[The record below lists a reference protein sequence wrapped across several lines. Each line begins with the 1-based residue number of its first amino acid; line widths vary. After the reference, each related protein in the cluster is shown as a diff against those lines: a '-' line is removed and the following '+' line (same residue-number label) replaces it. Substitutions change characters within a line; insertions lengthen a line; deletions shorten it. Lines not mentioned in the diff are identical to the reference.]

1 MPRFDYAVLAAY
13 TAKKLLSLATFDIL
27 EDVHRRVGFRLSLDH
42 LGFET
47 LNRGKSGDGLQA
59 LEWFKQGEMEKLTDY
74 CRMDVELTRDLFQYG
89 LDKGHLIY
97 RTKQDD
103 QRVMLRVDWNLEN
116 LLKKS

>member
-1 MPRFDYAVLAAY
+1 
-13 TAKKLLSLATFDIL
+13 
-27 EDVHRRVGFRLSLDH
+27 
-42 LGFET
+42 
-47 LNRGKSGDGLQA
+47 LNRRKSGDGLQA

-116 LLKKS
+116 LLK